1 MTVALE
7 AVARVNSRG
16 HIYAVDL
23 VRVLTFACVI
33 AVHTV
38 ATVNPADSVPA
49 GGAAMLLHFTRE
61 AFFALT
67 AFVLVH
73 RYRDRLHIRPFW
85 RRRFL
90 LVGVPYVIWSVI
102 YTGLALITTPLPPT
116 TALIQLA
123 RNLLTGTAWY
133 HLYFL
138 VVTMQFYLLFP
149 LFLRL
154 LRASGARRGGHCAL
168 LVIGAV
174 LQLGID
180 VVLHSGYPNGAQP
193 SAMVA
198 KLLQYDGSFV
208 GSYVFYLLLGG
219 VAALHSDLV
228 QDWVRRNPV
237 VVFGT
242 LLLTGVAAEGW
253 FLRSVHAGVPAVL
266 ASDVFQPVMVPWCA
280 AVITALFALGVA
292 WAARRGTGPGSRVVE
307 ISSDRSFG
315 VFLVHPVA
323 LWAWTLGPSEWLS
336 VRVPALYS
344 TIVAF
349 FAVVLASVLVVE
361 LLRCSPLSLMLTGKN
376 RSRANATAHSNRSES
391 SVPAEPIRLGAGRT

>member
-1 MTVALE
+1 VTVALE
-7 AVARVNSRG
+7 AVARVNSRS
-16 HIYAVDL
+16 HVYAVDL

-38 ATVNPADSVPA
+38 ATVNSADSVPA

-61 AFFALT
+61 AFFSLT

-102 YTGLALITTPLPPT
+102 YSGLALITTPVPPT
-116 TALIQLA
+116 AALIQLA

-154 LRASGARRGGHCAL
+154 LRTSAGRRGGHFAL
-168 LVIGAV
+168 LAIGAV

-180 VVLHSGYPNGAQP
+180 AVLHSTQP
-193 SAMVA
+193 SGMAA

-219 VAALHSDLV
+219 LAALHYERV
-228 QDWVRRNPV
+228 QAWVRGHPV
-237 VVFGT
+237 VVLGA

-253 FLRSVHAGVPAVL
+253 FLRSVHDGIPAVP

-280 AVITALFALGVA
+280 AAITALFALGTA
-292 WAARRGTGPGSRVVE
+292 WAARRGTGLGSRAVE

-315 VFLVHPVA
+315 VFLVHPMA
-323 LWAWTLGPSEWLS
+323 LWAWTLGPLDWLS
-336 VRVPALYS
+336 VRMPALWS
-344 TIVAF
+344 TVVAF
-349 FAVVLASVLVVE
+349 LAVVLASVLVVE
-361 LLRCSPLSLMLTGKN
+361 LLRCGPLSLMLTGKH
-376 RSRANATAHSNRSES
+376 RSRAKVTTHSDRSES
-391 SVPAEPIRLGAGRT
+391 SIPAEPTRLGAGRT